1 MEYNELYQDI
11 KSLKQ
16 ENEPQPREFSQVD
29 SEKNIEQHTATTTSS
44 PPTITTSTSPPTSS
58 SEPLDTSLKL
68 MSDSLTPAPPP
79 PPVENNDVKLGGES
93 MDVA

>member
-16 ENEPQPREFSQVD
+16 ENEQQQSELSQVD
-29 SEKNIEQHTATTTSS
+29 SDRNIEQHTTTTTPSQ
-44 PPTITTSTSPPTSS
+44 PTITTSTSPPTSS
-58 SEPLDTSLKL
+58 SESLDTSLKL
-68 MSDSLTPAPPP
+68 MSDSLTPAPP